1 MKNKM
6 LAILI
11 ACLLLIN
18 STPVFANTNYLV
30 DSENL
35 EEIKAREEYIVDDFN
50 NVLPTGE
57 IKSVESK
64 DIDYEKIIK
73 VYPNMRKILEDNDL
87 DNEKMQKYIKDAK
100 YSYYIPIYDNGK
112 TALATVSERTEL
124 TNEAREKFTQE
135 EIDNYEL
142 LVGKLVVKSVGVYS
156 EIVDYKG
163 EIEKTLIDNNIE
175 NATVYFVG
183 ALSNRIGLAAVIC
196 TDNPADTQIK
206 ILKQFESKV
215 EENDSV
221 TFDDNKLYTFYELK
235 TITEREK
242 KDILNSSEEYIG
254 YGDSAPTSL
263 TSATDNNKIIIASSV
278 SGVAVLAIVVA
289 AICIVKKKKA
299 AKVLG
304 ENDIKGC

>member
-1 MKNKM
+1 
-6 LAILI
+6 
-11 ACLLLIN
+11 
-18 STPVFANTNYLV
+18 
-30 DSENL
+30 
-35 EEIKAREEYIVDDFN
+35 
-50 NVLPTGE
+50 
-57 IKSVESK
+57 
-64 DIDYEKIIK
+64 
-73 VYPNMRKILEDNDL
+73 MRKILEDNDL

>member
-1 MKNKM
+1 MKNKI

-30 DSENL
+30 DSENI

-50 NVLPTGE
+50 NALPTGE

-87 DNEKMQKYIKDAK
+87 DNEKMQNYIKDAK
-100 YSYYIPIYDNGK
+100 HSYYIPIYDNGK
-112 TALATVSERTEL
+112 TAIATVSERTEL
-124 TNEAREKFTQE
+124 TDEAREKFTQE

-142 LVGKLVVKSVGVYS
+142 LVGELVVKSVGVYS

-163 EIEKTLIDNNIE
+163 EIEKTLVDNNIE
-175 NATVYFVG
+175 NATIYFVG

-196 TDNPADTQIK
+196 TNNPADTQIK
-206 ILKQFESKV
+206 ILKQFESKT

-221 TFDDNKLYTFYELK
+221 IFDDNKLYTFYELK
-235 TITEREK
+235 TITEREE
-242 KDILNSSEEYIG
+242 KDIQNSSKEYIG
-254 YGDSAPTSL
+254 YGDSAPTAVD
-263 TSATDNNKIIIASSV
+263 ATAPANDNNKIIIISAV
-278 SGVAVLAIVVA
+278 SGAVVLAVA
-289 AICIVKKKKA
+289 IAAVCVIKKKKTS
-299 AKVLG
+299 KVLD
-304 ENDIKGC
+304 EN

>member
-50 NVLPTGE
+50 NALPTGE